1 MAVYAPAVRPH
12 DLDSLRAFI
21 AGDPLLQRAEASPDD
36 LDPGHDVAHAHRVA
50 VWTLRLAPDEPAR
63 ACIAAALL
71 HDAVNVPKDSPERSS
86 ASTLS
91 AELARTIL
99 EPHLDPAI
107 VDRIADAIRD
117 HSYSRGARPTT
128 ALGRALQDADRLEA
142 LGALG
147 LCRTLS
153 CGARMGAQY
162 FDPHDPWAADR
173 ELQDTKYTV
182 DHFFTKLLKLPA
194 TMCTEAGRAEAERR
208 VAFMRAFL
216 DQLSLELG
224 VPHSTGRAMG
234 N

>member
-1 MAVYAPAVRPH
+1 MRPD

-21 AGDPLLQRAEASPDD
+21 ADDPVLRRAEASLSSDD
-36 LDPGHDVAHAHRVA
+36 FDPGHDVAHAHRVA
-50 VWTLRLAPDEPAR
+50 IWTLRLAPEEPSR
-63 ACIAAALL
+63 TCIAAALL
-71 HDAVNVPKDSPERSS
+71 HDAVNVAKDSPRRSE

-91 AELARTIL
+91 ARLARTIL
-99 EPHLDPAI
+99 EPDFDAAI

-128 ALGRALQDADRLEA
+128 DLGRALQDADRLEA

-153 CGARMGAQY
+153 CGARMGAHY
-162 FDPHDPWAADR
+162 FDARDPWALNR

-194 TMCTEAGRAEAERR
+194 TMCTDAGRAEAERR

-216 DQLSLELG
+216 DQLSSELG
-224 VPHSTGRAMG
+224 VPQTTGRG
-234 N
+234 EGS